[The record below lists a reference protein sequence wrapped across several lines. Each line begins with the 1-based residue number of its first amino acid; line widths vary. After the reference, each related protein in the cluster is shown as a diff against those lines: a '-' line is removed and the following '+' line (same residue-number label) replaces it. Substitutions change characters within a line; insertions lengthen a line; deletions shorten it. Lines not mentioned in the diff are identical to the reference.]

1 MTVHLEKKITE
12 QVWLACQLSVMVME
26 EWCIEAMGSEHLTI
40 TELAMDSPV
49 NQNIKVSNM

>member
-1 MTVHLEKKITE
+1 MT
-12 QVWLACQLSVMVME
+12 CLSTFSHGDGGDG
-26 EWCIEAMGSEHLTI
+26 IEAMGSEHLTI